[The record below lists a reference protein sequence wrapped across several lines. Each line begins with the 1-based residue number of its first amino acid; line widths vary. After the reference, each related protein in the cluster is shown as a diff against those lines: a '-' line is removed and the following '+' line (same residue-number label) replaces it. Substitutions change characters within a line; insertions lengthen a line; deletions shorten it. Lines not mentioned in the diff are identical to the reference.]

1 VLKKFAA
8 AGIITAAA
16 AGVMLLAGPA
26 NADTNTNGT
35 GNVPVVV
42 PINVPVNTQVPIC
55 GNSVADVVTA
65 GDNIAACEGNTGI
78 GQGNDQSNSG
88 Y

>member
-26 NADTNTNGT
+26 NADTNTNGV

-42 PINVPVNTQVPIC
+42 PVNAPINVQTPIC
-55 GNSVADVVTA
+55 GNNVPIGVI
-65 GDNIAACEGNTGI
+65 GDNLAACEGNAGI
-78 GQGNDQSNSG
+78 GQGNDQGNSG